1 MRFCP
6 FTLNADGLWQCPDCG
21 WIYKRKAEKS
31 PRRNCPKKLTP
42 EQLAQREA
50 ARAEQEEAAKHGPGT
65 QLHKLI
71 TKFTGEKITASC
83 GCKSHIAEMNRNGP
97 AWCRENVD
105 TIIGWM
111 EEEIER
117 RLKEAE
123 AAKQKVEELQPT
135 ITEIQ
140 KRIDNLCTGKT
151 CGFGRK
157 KYTQRLDELKQQL
170 AQAEQ
175 KSKPGWRLKLA
186 GYKLPGQRL
195 AIKRVILLA
204 CTLAERAER
213 PSAILH

>member
-1 MRFCP
+1 MSKTDCS

-21 WIYKRKAEKS
+21 WIFSKLTDKP

-50 ARAEQEEAAKHGPGT
+50 ARAEQEKQAATGAGT

-71 TKFTGEKITASC
+71 KKLTGEKITASC
-83 GCKSHIAEMNRNGP
+83 GCKSHIAMMNKNGP

-105 TIIGWM
+105 TIVGWL

-117 RLKEAE
+117 RL
-123 AAKQKVEELQPT
+123 EE
-135 ITEIQ
+135 
-140 KRIDNLCTGKT
+140 D
-151 CGFGRK
+151 
-157 KYTQRLDELKQQL
+157 
-170 AQAEQ
+170 
-175 KSKPGWRLKLA
+175 KPGWRLKLA

-204 CTLAERAER
+204 CTLAERAEKCQTHK
-213 PSAILH
+213 I